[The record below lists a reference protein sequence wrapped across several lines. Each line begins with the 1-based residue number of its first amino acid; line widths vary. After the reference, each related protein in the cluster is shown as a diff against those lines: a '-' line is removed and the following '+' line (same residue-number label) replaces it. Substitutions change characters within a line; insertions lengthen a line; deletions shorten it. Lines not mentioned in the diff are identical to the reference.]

1 MGRRGRGILGVEM
14 SEELFFERQR
24 RLEKELR
31 EAILKTGE
39 QDIVIA
45 RLKEAIGELLRVID
59 ASTYG
64 ETSLHH
70 HTCPFPDYGKC
81 SCGANQAV
89 DDARAMLLKGKVKE

>member
-1 MGRRGRGILGVEM
+1 M
-14 SEELFFERQR
+14 SEELFYERQR

-31 EAILKTGE
+31 EAILKVGE
-39 QDIVIA
+39 QDIVLA

-70 HTCPFPDYGKC
+70 HTCAFPDYGRC
-81 SCGANQAV
+81 GCGANQAV
-89 DDARAMLLKGKVKE
+89 DDARSAILLRGEVQK